1 MLLSLAEIYFPSPTK
16 SESTNSLKFRFSLA
30 PDEGYSVYRGK
41 NQFLDFW
48 GKNIW
53 NVFWVGGSGGL
64 RSREFTSGIKKGAMF
79 RGYCFPCAS
88 HYLVTRMY
96 NLFPRIL
103 FCPSLAPQG
112 RAGENPGNKV
122 AACRV
127 IEEDMKQIG
136 HFRVSPG
143 PLSVCES
150 SKNLNGVS

>member
-30 PDEGYSVYRGK
+30 PDEGYSVYRG
-41 NQFLDFW
+41 
-48 GKNIW
+48 I
-53 NVFWVGGSGGL
+53 
-64 RSREFTSGIKKGAMF
+64 
-79 RGYCFPCAS
+79 
-88 HYLVTRMY
+88 
-96 NLFPRIL
+96 
-103 FCPSLAPQG
+103 CPSLAPQG
-112 RAGENPGNKV
+112 QAGENPGNKV